1 MNSLKKVSSEFEII
15 EFDDKKSFSIKNKE
29 EKITIYDEA
38 LATELIDKKFNT
50 EYKKLLYIIMDI
62 NNSDDST
69 ESDGLLVRDKI
80 DELKNVILNKYSK
93 YIGKELLNKYIK
105 MIMILEEK
113 LVIPEKSRGR

>member
-1 MNSLKKVSSEFEII
+1 MNSLKKVSCEFEII

-93 YIGKELLNKYIK
+93 YISKELLNRYIK

>member
-93 YIGKELLNKYIK
+93 YISKELLNRYIK

>member
-1 MNSLKKVSSEFEII
+1 MNSLKKVSCEFEII

-29 EKITIYDEA
+29 EKITIYDKA

-93 YIGKELLNKYIK
+93 YISKELLNRYIK

>member
-29 EKITIYDEA
+29 EKITIYDDG
-38 LATELIDKKFNT
+38 LATELIDKKFNI

-80 DELKNVILNKYSK
+80 DELKNVIINKYSK
-93 YIGKELLNKYIK
+93 YISKELLNKYIK

>member
-29 EKITIYDEA
+29 EKITIYDDD
-38 LATELIDKKFNT
+38 LVTELIDKKFNT

-80 DELKNVILNKYSK
+80 DELKNVILNKYSN
-93 YIGKELLNKYIK
+93 YISKELLNKYIK

>member
-1 MNSLKKVSSEFEII
+1 MNSFKKVSSEFEII
-15 EFDDKKSFSIKNKE
+15 EFDNKKSFSIKNKE
-29 EKITIYDEA
+29 EKITIYDDG

-80 DELKNVILNKYSK
+80 IELKNVIINKYSK
-93 YIGKELLNKYIK
+93 YISKELLNKYIK